1 MSTRSRLARLCV
13 LVPLVGLG
21 LAGCGA
27 SGSQDAGSSA
37 SGSASASASK
47 DGQCTYTP
55 TQNGEVARKVDLPPS
70 TPVATGDV
78 AVTIQTNFG
87 TLKATLDAKNAP
99 CAVNSFLS
107 LAKQG
112 YYDKTPCHRI
122 TSDSRGFHVLQCGD
136 PTGTGTGTPGY
147 AFAEELT
154 GQEDYKIG
162 SLALANTGQADTSGG
177 QFFIDYDTTQL
188 PKDYTQFGQ
197 LDAASIKLVQAEAK
211 KATKG
216 EADGY
221 DGKPV
226 VSVELVKV
234 TQG

>member
-1 MSTRSRLARLCV
+1 MA
-13 LVPLVGLG
+13 
-21 LAGCGA
+21 
-27 SGSQDAGSSA
+27 
-37 SGSASASASK
+37 K
-47 DGQCTYTP
+47 
-55 TQNGEVARKVDLPPS
+55 KVNLPPS

-87 TLKATLDAKNAP
+87 TLKATLDGKNAP

-122 TSDSRGFHVLQCGD
+122 TSASQGFHVLQCGD

-162 SLALANTGQADTSGG
+162 SLALANTGAPNSSGS
-177 QFFIDYDTTQL
+177 QFFVDYDTTQL
-188 PKDYTQFGQ
+188 PPKYTQFGQ
-197 LDAASIKLVQAEAK
+197 LDPASIKLVQNEAK
-211 KATKG
+211 KAIAG
-216 EADGY
+216 QPDGY

-226 VSVELVKV
+226 VPVELVKI
-234 TQG
+234 TQD